1 MAHRQNQAAYDVHD
15 VASAVIRL
23 AIAEGNP
30 LTNLQ
35 LQKILYLCQLAYV
48 KEEKQLL
55 FPEEIVAWQYG
66 PVVKASYDE
75 YSYRGA
81 SSLRKA
87 HMMKRDWRHDKAIPV
102 TELDDEAMA
111 IIQPIVQAWYRR
123 PLWDLVNES
132 HKKDGPWDRTYN
144 PKGMAAGAGY
154 GCVIDPMKYADAY
167 DPETCS
173 VRVELIADETAGRR
187 TDADGD
193 TDADAVAEEGLIE
206 DVELTVTIPARLV
219 GTLHERAREKNETEA
234 QYVADLVNALLEC
247 V

>member
-1 MAHRQNQAAYDVHD
+1 MAYKGRQAAYDVHD

-48 KEEKQLL
+48 KAEQRLL

-87 HMMKRDWRHDKAIPV
+87 HMTKRDWLHDKAIPV
-102 TELDDEAMA
+102 AELDDEAMSV
-111 IIQPIVQAWYRR
+111 IQPIVLAWYRR

-132 HKKDGPWDRTYN
+132 HKKDGPWDVTYN
-144 PKGMAAGAGY
+144 PKGEPEGTGY
-154 GCVIDPMKYADAY
+154 GRAIDPWKYAYAY
-167 DPETCS
+167 DAETCS
-173 VRVELIADETAGRR
+173 VK
-187 TDADGD
+187 TDSLKVNTVGEQTDVPSDNEEKGD
-193 TDADAVAEEGLIE
+193 K
-206 DVELTVTIPARLV
+206 DVDVVITIPAYLV
-219 GTLHERAREKNETEA
+219 GTLRERAATKGKTEQ
-234 QYVADLVNALLEC
+234 QYLENLVNALLEC
-247 V
+247 I